1 MFRAIEGNAAIE
13 KSEEMVYKRA
23 KLADRLW
30 EISCCKV
37 NTFNQTQF
45 HDQ

>member
-13 KSEEMVYKRA
+13 KSEEMNNKRK

-30 EISCCKV
+30 DISCCKV
-37 NTFNQTQF
+37 NTFNKTLF